1 MKNLFYLPIL
11 FFFFIQACVGP
22 PDYSDGLLENNPAV
36 INEADYFSLS
46 IFGDKYT
53 EKIEWNLLF
62 SSNPTA
68 SLLTTLITKDVNTSS
83 TDSTFLLLMNELGDT
98 VMNAFIGSE
107 IIFTSLDSLSS
118 IGTPSRVVL
127 ESDNFN
133 GRLEYQIILN

>member
-98 VMNAFIGSE
+98 VLNAFIGSE

-133 GRLEYQIILN
+133 GRLEYQIIIN

>member
-1 MKNLFYLPIL
+1 MIHASYLPIL
-11 FFFFIQACVGP
+11 LLFFIQGCVGP

-36 INEADYFSLS
+36 VNETDYFSLS

-98 VMNAFIGSE
+98 VLNAFIGSE

-133 GRLEYQIILN
+133 GRLEYQIIIN

>member
-133 GRLEYQIILN
+133 GRLEYQIIIN